1 MRRKGSEDWREPEPQ
16 VRPNVTRE
24 PPRQA
29 AELTV
34 IGAGARLEGNLV
46 SVASLR
52 IEGHV
57 KGQITAEG
65 DVTVAPEAQVD
76 SDIKAANVTIAG
88 AYRGNVTATGT
99 IELAS
104 SAKVEGNISCSSL
117 VVNQGASF
125 SGQSIMDSTEAAQE
139 LAKPAE
145 AKAEAQ
151 KKDEDAK

>member
-1 MRRKGSEDWREPEPQ
+1 MRRRGSEELREPEPQ
-16 VRPNVTRE
+16 VRPNLTRE
-24 PPRQA
+24 PPRQ

-65 DVTVAPEAQVD
+65 DVTVAPEADVD
-76 SDIKAANVTIAG
+76 SDIRAANVTIAG
-88 AYRGNVTATGT
+88 SYRGNVTATGT

-104 SAKVEGNISCSSL
+104 TAKVEGNLSCSSL
-117 VVNQGASF
+117 VVTQGASF
-125 SGQSIMDSTEAAQE
+125 SGQSIMGSSESAAQK

-145 AKAEAQ
+145 EKVEVQ
-151 KKDEDAK
+151 KKSEDTN